1 MWHFKRW
8 SRLKQSRGYG
18 IHSQFAFNL
27 ITNVLYQKND
37 YYAFHDIPKI
47 LREHGLQSCGRSDF
61 NQLSFRLVNH
71 FKSKRILEINSGM
84 GVNTCYLTSVAS
96 DIHCTCVE
104 KDMNSVE
111 AAKKLLAGAGSRCE
125 FVTGMKKGSMESYDA
140 IFIGLKEKESMPDLS
155 VESLLQLSHENTFWI
170 IYPITGDENKQFW
183 SDIVKDERINITFD
197 LKTTGIALLRH
208 SFYKMNYMV

>member
-1 MWHFKRW
+1 MWRFRW
-8 SRLKQSRGYG
+8 WFRLKQSRGYG

-27 ITNVLYQKND
+27 ITNVLYQKYN

-47 LREHGLQSCGRSDF
+47 LREHGLQSYGETDF
-61 NQLSFRLVNH
+61 NHLSFRLVNH

-104 KDMNSVE
+104 KEMNSVE

-125 FVTGMKKGSMESYDA
+125 FVSALQEDSMGSYDA
-140 IFIGLKEKESMPDLS
+140 IFISLKEKESMQYLS
-155 VESLLQLSHENTFWI
+155 IDSLLQLSHDNTFWI
-170 IYPITGDENKQFW
+170 IYPISRDKNKHFW
-183 SDIVKDERINITFD
+183 TDIVKDERINITFD
-197 LKTTGIALLRH
+197 LKTTGIVLSRP
-208 SFYKMNYMV
+208 SFHKMHYFV